1 MKTII
6 KTILA
11 LVITGTALWAF
22 ADNGM
27 TPTNQGPGVFTPPQ
41 FTQDQTQQF
50 VLDAITGGMKEVR
63 LGEIAL
69 EKTQNADVKNFAE
82 HMVRDHAKANE
93 KLMKIAIDEGLST
106 PATNTF
112 SADDPN
118 WSYPLIS
125 NPNGLKGGQMLTL
138 TNLPYLEDYQAI
150 QRLQSLSGD
159 QFDQSYSALMVNDH
173 TNAINEFYAAA
184 QSLTDKKL
192 IKFANKTL
200 PTLRRHY
207 EMAREM
213 EDKLGTMVN
222 TNGADTNPGPN
233 PTVPAL

>member
-6 KTILA
+6 KTILVLGLA
-11 LVITGTALWAF
+11 GPATWAF

-27 TPTNQGPGVFTPPQ
+27 TPTNQGGAFMSPQ
-41 FTQDQTQQF
+41 FLQGTTQGF
-50 VLDAITGGMKEVR
+50 VLDAMTGGMKEVR

-69 EKTQNADVKNFAE
+69 QKTQNADVKNFAE

-118 WSYPLIS
+118 WNYPLLS
-125 NPNGLKGGQMLTL
+125 NPAGLKGGQMLTL
-138 TNLPYLEDYQAI
+138 TNLPYLGDYQAI

-159 QFDQSYSALMVNDH
+159 QFDQAYSAEMVNDH
-173 TNAINEFYAAA
+173 TNAINEFYAVS
-184 QSLTDKKL
+184 QSLTDNKL

-200 PTLRRHY
+200 PTLRKHY
-207 EMAREM
+207 DMAKEMA
-213 EDKLGTMVN
+213 DKWGAMVN
-222 TNGADTNPGPN
+222 TNSADANPSF
-233 PTVPAL
+233 TVPVL